1 MTSDY
6 DAWLQSPYGQVHVNA
21 THSLETKALREAQAT
36 LDHFQ
41 QHPDMIYEVDD
52 IPLNG
57 PTVRSKEDRVDVY
70 DRCQPDWWTRI
81 QQPRPDAPK
90 KPLSPF
96 TNEDLI
102 TSPFFKQYIDN
113 GQYVG
118 QIIVCTKAREPK
130 PLMRNIKSPP
140 LTRFQVSLVRMANQY
155 LLEAAQRK
163 DAGSNH
169 MRLGVSFYKH
179 INRRMRRINPQST
192 PQWVEAELKALG
204 IIQRAG

>member
-6 DAWLQSPYGQVHVNA
+6 DAWLQSPYGQVHVLA
-21 THSLETKALREAQAT
+21 EQSVASKPIRDAQAT

-70 DRCQPDWWTRI
+70 DRCQPDWWSRI

-155 LLEAAQRK
+155 LLTSAEQAR
-163 DAGSNH
+163 AGYRPRP
-169 MRLGVSFYKH
+169 MGIAMYKH
-179 INRRMRRINPQST
+179 LNRRMVKMHPKSSVG
-192 PQWVEAELKALG
+192 WVESELKALG
-204 IIQRAG
+204 IV